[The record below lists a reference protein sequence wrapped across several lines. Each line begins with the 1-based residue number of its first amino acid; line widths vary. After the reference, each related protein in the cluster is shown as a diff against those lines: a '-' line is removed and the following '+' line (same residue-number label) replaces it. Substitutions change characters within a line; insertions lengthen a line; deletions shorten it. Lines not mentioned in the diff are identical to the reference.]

1 MASDPPPREGNREP
15 LVRVIVAVVVV
26 GLIVWFAL
34 ANNQRVEVDFL
45 VASRDARLVFV
56 IVGSAILGALADR
69 LLVWR
74 SRRRHD

>member
-1 MASDPPPREGNREP
+1 MASDPSSREGAREP
-15 LVRVIVAVVVV
+15 LVRLVVAAVVVA
-26 GLIVWFAL
+26 LIVWFAL
-34 ANNQRVEVDFL
+34 ANSQRVEVDLL
-45 VASRDARLVFV
+45 VGSRDARLVFV